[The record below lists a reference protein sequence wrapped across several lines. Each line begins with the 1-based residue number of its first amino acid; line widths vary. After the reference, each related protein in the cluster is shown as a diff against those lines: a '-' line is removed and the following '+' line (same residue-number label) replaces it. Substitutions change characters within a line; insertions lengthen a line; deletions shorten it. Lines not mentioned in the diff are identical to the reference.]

1 MASNE
6 SAGKYLNSHSLNRIY
21 WADSSLSKWHA
32 SGKVCFKS
40 EGEGA
45 FLPKMYVS
53 FTPDA
58 SAILKSLVWKNG
70 LTLSIRL

>member
-6 SAGKYLNSHSLNRIY
+6 VGKYLNSHSLNRIY
-21 WADSSLSKWHA
+21 WADSSLSKWTPA
-32 SGKVCFKS
+32 EKVCFKS

-53 FTPDA
+53 FTPEA
-58 SAILKSLVWKNG
+58 SAILKSLVWGNG
-70 LTLSIRL
+70 LTLPIRL